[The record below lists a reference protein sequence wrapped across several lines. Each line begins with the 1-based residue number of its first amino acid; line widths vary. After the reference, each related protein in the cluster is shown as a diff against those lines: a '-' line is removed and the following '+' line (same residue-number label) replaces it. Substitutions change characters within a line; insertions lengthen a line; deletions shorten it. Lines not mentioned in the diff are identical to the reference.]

1 MRILCLLGVAAC
13 TTTGSPLSQLSTQ
26 IEIDVDPMH
35 HVELTITTWNDLA
48 ILRDAMEAGEVTATI
63 DGSPLPVDV
72 ATTATYAGG
81 DRYVAAF
88 ASGPEASRGSSTPP
102 HPESSRIEI
111 SDGTTTWTAEIGNMF
126 SNDVEPTAPLRSGT
140 DVFEWQSAASPS
152 PYSTISWA
160 CVEVVGSS
168 AACDGEAVDDPSIM
182 IAQQYITATIA
193 GAPGDRIEVTGERNA
208 YRDSSGDG
216 PMFIARMAAHF
227 SGTLE

>member
-35 HVELTITTWNDLA
+35 HVELTITTWNHLA
-48 ILRDAMEAGEVTATI
+48 ILRDEMEAGEVTATI

-72 ATTATYAGG
+72 ATTGTYDRG

-88 ASGPEASRGSSTPP
+88 ASVPEASRGSSTP

-111 SDGTTTWTAEIGNMF
+111 SDATTTWTVEIGNMF
-126 SNDVEPTAPLRSGT
+126 NNDVEPTAPLRSGIV
-140 DVFEWQSAASPS
+140 VFEWPSAFSPS

-160 CVEVVGSS
+160 CVEIIGKST
-168 AACDGEAVDDPSIM
+168 ACDGEGIDDPSIM

-193 GAPGDRIEVTGERNA
+193 GTPADRIDVTGERGANLGG
-208 YRDSSGDG
+208 GDG

-227 SGTLE
+227 TGTLE